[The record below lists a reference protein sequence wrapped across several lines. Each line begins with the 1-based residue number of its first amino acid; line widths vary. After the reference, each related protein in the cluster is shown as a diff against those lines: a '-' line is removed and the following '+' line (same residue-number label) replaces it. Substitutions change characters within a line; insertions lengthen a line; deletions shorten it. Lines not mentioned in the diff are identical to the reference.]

1 MYFRLDHG
9 LLSSESEEED
19 CNDDM
24 EEEHDIE
31 PYPCIQVVT
40 TNAEV
45 NELLSDRP
53 VLVYMDA
60 LRSLARANVHHVCGV
75 KRCGQDTHITSEFV
89 SSAVYLKWVIV
100 INFKSLNLKFELNVS
115 INYII
120 TLIYPRRGG
129 YTVLPMFVC
138 ASGSV
143 YP

>member
-115 INYII
+115 INFQF
-120 TLIYPRRGG
+120 
-129 YTVLPMFVC
+129 M
-138 ASGSV
+138 
-143 YP
+143 

>member
-31 PYPCIQVVT
+31 PYPCIKVVT

-60 LRSLARANVHHVCGV
+60 LLSLARANVHHVCGV
-75 KRCGQDTHITSEFV
+75 KGCGQDIHITPEFV

-115 INYII
+115 INF
-120 TLIYPRRGG
+120 
-129 YTVLPMFVC
+129 LPMCVC